1 MNKKGAATKEHDTF
15 KILHNVIKQMVVPTI
30 SNRNLNRLGWLV
42 KKNLAF
48 PKR

>member
-30 SNRNLNRLGWLV
+30 SNRNLNGFGWLV
-42 KKNLAF
+42 KKKCSF
-48 PKR
+48 F